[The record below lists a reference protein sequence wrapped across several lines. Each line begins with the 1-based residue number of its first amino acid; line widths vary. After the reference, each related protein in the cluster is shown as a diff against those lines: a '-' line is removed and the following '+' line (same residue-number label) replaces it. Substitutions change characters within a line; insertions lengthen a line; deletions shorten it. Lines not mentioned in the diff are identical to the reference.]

1 VHEDEIYDA
10 MFGVPAMGVWGDIR
24 MWWDIP
30 ANRHSQGC
38 NFSFRDGHA
47 EHWKWRVP
55 KVVQSRFSP
64 QRVPDEEL
72 SDYRRIQNGF
82 RQYWDRDQ

>member
-1 VHEDEIYDA
+1 
-10 MFGVPAMGVWGDIR
+10 MGVWGDIR